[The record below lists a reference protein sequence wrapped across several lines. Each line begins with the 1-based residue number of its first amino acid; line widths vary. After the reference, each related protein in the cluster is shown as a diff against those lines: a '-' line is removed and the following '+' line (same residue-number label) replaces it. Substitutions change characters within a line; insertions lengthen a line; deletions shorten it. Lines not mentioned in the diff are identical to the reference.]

1 MSAKDILGLAGSEK
15 VGSENVLLLL
25 ISLKIS
31 KSILVLFYTLVVVSI
46 VELECAILKVLLGL
60 KKRRD

>member
-1 MSAKDILGLAGSEK
+1 MSAKDILGLTGSEK